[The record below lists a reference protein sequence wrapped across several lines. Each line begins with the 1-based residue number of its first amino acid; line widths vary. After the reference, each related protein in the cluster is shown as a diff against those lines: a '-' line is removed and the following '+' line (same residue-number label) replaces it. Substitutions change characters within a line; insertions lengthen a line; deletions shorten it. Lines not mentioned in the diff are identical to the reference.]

1 MTDINNDDQPIGNA
15 DLTEA
20 EEDTLAFFD
29 AIYFE
34 ELAAASAQ
42 PTSQAEQDDN
52 NNNDNNGRR
61 KRLPV
66 PALKHIK
73 GHVDARQKK
82 LRETI
87 RRRRQKLL
95 QKISHPTVIMTR
107 DKFSFVLGVLLIMI
121 IEFVLL
127 VHPDQMGQLYTA
139 LLLPLMVARYI
150 IYRADLYHYFM
161 YDFCYYAQIIQL
173 IQMHKYP
180 DDIRFAKAMF
190 SIANGPL
197 VLAVAM
203 WRNSLV
209 FHSLDKMTSMFIH
222 ILPALVM
229 FSQRWQDHISN
240 KEFPL
245 LEEMD
250 ETIVTTLIDFWWN
263 PFVYYAIWQALYLVK
278 TEIVSKKKLDY
289 NTSIM
294 TSLRWMVR
302 KKTSASYKL
311 LSRFGE
317 HNQLPTFVC
326 IQAVYTLATFLLCP
340 LLWHS
345 IWLHFIYILVIFI
358 IALANGAS
366 YYFHVFAKQ
375 YINEIGKLAVVEENG
390 DDAKSS
396 KTH

>member
-1 MTDINNDDQPIGNA
+1 MDHQAAGGGDLHNRDGQG

-34 ELAAASAQ
+34 ELASASALEPQAQ
-42 PTSQAEQDDN
+42 PHTHTQNAKTI
-52 NNNDNNGRR
+52 NDNRQKEQLRVQGLRQ
-61 KRLPV
+61 
-66 PALKHIK
+66 IK

-87 RRRRQKLL
+87 HRRRQKLL
-95 QKISHPTVIMTR
+95 QLVSQPTIIMSR

-127 VHPDQMGQLYTA
+127 VCPNQMGTLYTA

-161 YDFCYYAQIIQL
+161 YDFCYYAQIMQL
-173 IQMHKYP
+173 IQMYKYP
-180 DDIRFAKAMF
+180 SDIRLAKAMF

-209 FHSLDKMTSMFIH
+209 FHSLDKMTSMFVH

-229 FSQRWQDHISN
+229 FSQRWQGHLTE

-245 LEEMD
+245 FEEVED
-250 ETIVTTLIDFWWN
+250 TIVTTLTDFWWR
-263 PFVYYAIWQALYLVK
+263 PFLYYVLWQSLYLIK
-278 TEIVSKKKLDY
+278 TELISKKKLEY

-294 TSLRWMVR
+294 TSLRWMLR

-317 HNQLPTFVC
+317 QNQLPTFVC
-326 IQAVYTLATFLLCP
+326 IQALYTLATFLSCP
-340 LLWHS
+340 LLW
-345 IWLHFIYILVIFI
+345 
-358 IALANGAS
+358 
-366 YYFHVFAKQ
+366 
-375 YINEIGKLAVVEENG
+375 
-390 DDAKSS
+390 
-396 KTH
+396 

>member
-1 MTDINNDDQPIGNA
+1 MADTDQQQPVGGV

-34 ELAAASAQ
+34 ELASAAAASA
-42 PTSQAEQDDN
+42 PTTQQAEQDDN
-52 NNNDNNGRR
+52 NYDVLGQK
-61 KRLPV
+61 KRITV
-66 PALKHIK
+66 PALRHIK

-87 RRRRQKLL
+87 QRRRQKLL
-95 QKISHPTVIMTR
+95 RLVSHPTVIMTK
-107 DKFSFVLGVLLIMI
+107 DKFSFVLGVVLIMI

-127 VHPDQMGQLYTA
+127 VHPDQMGYLYTA
-139 LLLPLMVARYI
+139 LLLPLMIARYI
-150 IYRADLYHYFM
+150 LYRADLYHYFM
-161 YDFCYYAQIIQL
+161 YDFCYYAQIMQL
-173 IQMHKYP
+173 FQMHKYP
-180 DDIRFAKAMF
+180 DDVRFAKAMF

-197 VLAVAM
+197 ALAVAL
-203 WRNSLV
+203 WRNSVV
-209 FHSLDKMTSMFIH
+209 FHSFDKMTSMFIH

-229 FSQRWQDHISN
+229 FSQRWQDHISK

-245 LEEMD
+245 FEQMD
-250 ETIVTTLIDFWWN
+250 ETIVTTLVDFWWH
-263 PFVYYAIWQALYLVK
+263 PFVYYAIWQAIYLIK
-278 TEIVSKKKLDY
+278 TEIISKKKLEY

-326 IQAVYTLATFLLCP
+326 IQAVYTLATFLVCP
-340 LLWHS
+340 LLW
-345 IWLHFIYILVIFI
+345 
-358 IALANGAS
+358 
-366 YYFHVFAKQ
+366 
-375 YINEIGKLAVVEENG
+375 
-390 DDAKSS
+390 
-396 KTH
+396 

>member
-1 MTDINNDDQPIGNA
+1 MTDINNDDQPIGSGA

-150 IYRADLYHYFM
+150 IYRADL
-161 YDFCYYAQIIQL
+161 
-173 IQMHKYP
+173 
-180 DDIRFAKAMF
+180 
-190 SIANGPL
+190 
-197 VLAVAM
+197 
-203 WRNSLV
+203 
-209 FHSLDKMTSMFIH
+209 FH
-222 ILPALVM
+222 
-229 FSQRWQDHISN
+229 
-240 KEFPL
+240 
-245 LEEMD
+245 
-250 ETIVTTLIDFWWN
+250 
-263 PFVYYAIWQALYLVK
+263 YLVK
-278 TEIVSKKKLDY
+278 VHCYRI
-289 NTSIM
+289 
-294 TSLRWMVR
+294 
-302 KKTSASYKL
+302 
-311 LSRFGE
+311 
-317 HNQLPTFVC
+317 FV
-326 IQAVYTLATFLLCP
+326 
-340 LLWHS
+340 
-345 IWLHFIYILVIFI
+345 
-358 IALANGAS
+358 
-366 YYFHVFAKQ
+366 
-375 YINEIGKLAVVEENG
+375 
-390 DDAKSS
+390 
-396 KTH
+396 

>member
-1 MTDINNDDQPIGNA
+1 MFDNDQLPAGSTD

-20 EEDTLAFFD
+20 EEDTLTFFD
-29 AIYFE
+29 SIYFE
-34 ELAAASAQ
+34 ELASAAASAEPIQ
-42 PTSQAEQDDN
+42 TDQDD
-52 NNNDNNGRR
+52 D
-61 KRLPV
+61 KQQK
-66 PALKHIK
+66 KHLASLRQIK

-95 QKISHPTVIMTR
+95 QMISHPTIIMRR

-127 VHPDQMGQLYTA
+127 MHPALMGRLYTA
-139 LLLPLMVARYI
+139 LLLPLMMARYI

-161 YDFCYYAQIIQL
+161 YDFCYYAQIMQL
-173 IQMHKYP
+173 IQMYKYP
-180 DDIRFAKAMF
+180 ADIRFAKAMF

-197 VLAVAM
+197 ILAVAM

-209 FHSLDKMTSMFIH
+209 FHSLDKMTSIFIH

-229 FSQRWQDHISN
+229 FSQRWQDHITK

-245 LEEMD
+245 FEQMD
-250 ETIVTTLIDFWWN
+250 GTIVTTLVEFYWQ
-263 PFVYYAIWQALYLVK
+263 PFVYYAIWQTLYLIK
-278 TEIVSKKKLDY
+278 TEIVSRKKLEY

-302 KKTSASYKL
+302 KKTSASYRF

-317 HNQLPTFVC
+317 HNQLPTFVF

-340 LLWHS
+340 LLW
-345 IWLHFIYILVIFI
+345 
-358 IALANGAS
+358 
-366 YYFHVFAKQ
+366 
-375 YINEIGKLAVVEENG
+375 
-390 DDAKSS
+390 
-396 KTH
+396 

>member
-1 MTDINNDDQPIGNA
+1 MAESNQQPTDNTG
-15 DLTEA
+15 LTDF

-34 ELAAASAQ
+34 ELASAAASAPIQ
-42 PTSQAEQDDN
+42 EDDN
-52 NNNDNNGRR
+52 K
-61 KRLPV
+61 KRL
-66 PALKHIK
+66 LRHIK

-95 QKISHPTVIMTR
+95 QLVSHPTIIMTR

-127 VHPDQMGQLYTA
+127 VHPAQMGQLYTA
-139 LLLPLMVARYI
+139 LLLPLMMARYI

-161 YDFCYYAQIIQL
+161 YDFCYYAQIMQL

-180 DDIRFAKAMF
+180 DDIRLAKAMF

-209 FHSLDKMTSMFIH
+209 FHSLDKMTSIFIH

-229 FSQRWQDHISN
+229 FSQRWQDHIS
-240 KEFPL
+240 KKKFPL
-245 LEEMD
+245 FEDMD
-250 ETIVTTLIDFWWN
+250 GTVVTALVDFWWN
-263 PFVYYAIWQALYLVK
+263 PFLYYVIWQTLYLIK
-278 TEIVSKKKLDY
+278 TEIVSKKKLEY

-294 TSLRWMVR
+294 TSLRWMLR
-302 KKTSASYKL
+302 KKTSASYKF

-326 IQAVYTLATFLLCP
+326 IQAAYTLATFLLCP

-345 IWLHFIYILVIFI
+345 IWLHSIYISVIFM

-375 YINEIGKLAVVEENG
+375 YVKEVGKLVVEEKN
-390 DDAKSS
+390 DNAANSS
-396 KTH
+396 KSH

>member
-1 MTDINNDDQPIGNA
+1 MADNDQLPAGSTD

-29 AIYFE
+29 SIYFE
-34 ELAAASAQ
+34 ELASAAASAQ
-42 PTSQAEQDDN
+42 PIRTEQDDN
-52 NNNDNNGRR
+52 
-61 KRLPV
+61 KEQKKHLPV
-66 PALKHIK
+66 PAPLRQIK

-95 QKISHPTVIMTR
+95 QLVSHPTIIMTR
-107 DKFSFVLGVLLIMI
+107 DKISFVLGVLLIMI

-127 VHPDQMGQLYTA
+127 MHPTQMGRLYTA
-139 LLLPLMVARYI
+139 LLLPLMIARYI

-161 YDFCYYAQIIQL
+161 YDFCYYAQIMQL
-173 IQMHKYP
+173 IQMHFLP
-180 DDIRFAKAMF
+180 DNIRFAKAMF

-197 VLAVAM
+197 ILAVAM

-209 FHSLDKMTSMFIH
+209 FHSLDKMTSIFIH

-229 FSQRWQDHISN
+229 FSQRWQDHIS
-240 KEFPL
+240 KKDFPL
-245 LEEMD
+245 FEQMD
-250 ETIVTTLIDFWWN
+250 GTIVTALVDFWWR
-263 PFVYYAIWQALYLVK
+263 PFVYYAIWQTLYLIK
-278 TEIVSKKKLDY
+278 TEIVSKKKLEY
-289 NTSIM
+289 NTTMM

-302 KKTSASYKL
+302 KKTSASYRF

-317 HNQLPTFVC
+317 HNQLPTFVF

-345 IWLHFIYILVIFI
+345 IWVHSIYILVIFI

-375 YINEIGKLAVVEENG
+375 YFKEIEEQVVEKENG
-390 DDAKSS
+390 TDVKSS
-396 KTH
+396 KSQ